1 MKGGMTVINI
11 EIYNRQIRLDPAL
24 RESLLDQRVE
34 RTSEFKRA
42 ITTQKVQYN
51 PVTDINVDEF
61 ILEKMITD
69 FSECA
74 IYNALGELDYWFSF
88 SKGVM
93 IDPGYKALAYRAL
106 YGRDKKPDTSA
117 VGAIGEGVAG
127 LIMKRHYKA
136 ARITRPNN
144 YPDIIMQNITGD
156 VKMLV
161 EAKASTDDLE
171 HHKQGNWVSEF
182 EQLCYQLLAV
192 EQGTTESFEG
202 YFISTHIKSKNEY
215 ASYITQTVMK

>member
-11 EIYNRQIRLDPAL
+11 EIYNRQIRLDPAR

-106 YGRDKKPDTSA
+106 YGRDKKPDTSESEGPSEFSIKALGVAIFSLWTAFGIA
-117 VGAIGEGVAG
+117 VGHKDQVYWA
-127 LIMKRHYKA
+127 
-136 ARITRPNN
+136 
-144 YPDIIMQNITGD
+144 QNVRKLEQI
-156 VKMLV
+156 VK
-161 EAKASTDDLE
+161 
-171 HHKQGNWVSEF
+171 Q
-182 EQLCYQLLAV
+182 C
-192 EQGTTESFEG
+192 
-202 YFISTHIKSKNEY
+202 
-215 ASYITQTVMK
+215 